1 VTATLRPVGVLRT
14 LGLTNGPR
22 ERTAVT
28 VEDGQSLDSACL
40 EVGVRPDLVALFLV
54 NGRPESGGYVLQA
67 GDDVKL
73 VALVGG
79 G

>member
-14 LGLTNGPR
+14 LAWTDGPSD
-22 ERTAVT
+22 RTTVT
-28 VEDGQSLDSACL
+28 VEHGQTLESACL
-40 EVGVRPDLVALFLV
+40 EAGVRSDLVALFLV
-54 NGRPESGGYVLQA
+54 NGRAESGDYVLNP
-67 GDDVKL
+67 GDEARL